1 METQEKM
8 EREVSLAE
16 LFWNIIFGW
25 RQLICFG
32 IIFAVLVCGMKYF
45 LDMRASQPVQNIS
58 AEDLEEELPEEELE
72 QVTNA
77 RNMKARIEEY
87 ENYLENS
94 ALMQIDPYAKRVLEL
109 QYYVD
114 SAYTFNYTQETRNDY
129 TNNLMN
135 LYYNYI
141 VGGEMSRNII
151 KAAKLSVDLADI
163 SELWSVS
170 LVGTSISI
178 KFTCPEEKKLD
189 AIADSIKEQLS
200 RKETEFQAIGTHTLN
215 LLGESQNVIADT
227 GLADRKNTISNNIA
241 LLNTQLSNLKVNMSE
256 QQISLLDSN
265 EEGEQEEE
273 SVEPTITKPRISLKY
288 FIVGGVM
295 GVFLVCAWIACKM
308 VFTAKLQSPEEIRT
322 LYGIRLLGEITVSDG
337 KKRFLSAIDD
347 RLWALKN
354 RRRKSLALEQQIKI
368 VSANVALSCKQRN
381 VDCVFVTGSEYEK
394 VDPKVLG
401 MLKEDLVS
409 QNIQV
414 KEGENIFYDANS
426 LKRGTEIGNMLF
438 IEQKG
443 QSIYDEIYNEVNLAK
458 EQNNVILGMVVLV

>member
-8 EREVSLAE
+8 EREVSLIE

-25 RQLICFG
+25 RQIISFG
-32 IIFAVLVCGMKYF
+32 IIFAVLLCGMKYF
-45 LDMRASQPVQNIS
+45 LDMRGNQSDQNMS
-58 AEDLEEELPEEELE
+58 AEELEEELPEDEME

-77 RNMKARIEEY
+77 RNIKARAEEY
-87 ENYLENS
+87 EKYLETS

-141 VGGEMSRNII
+141 VGGEMSRNVI

-178 KFTCPEEKKLD
+178 KFTCPEEQKMD
-189 AIADSIKEQLS
+189 AISDSIKEQLS
-200 RKETEFQAIGTHTLN
+200 EKETEFQTIGTHTLK
-215 LLGESQNVIADT
+215 LLGESQNVIVDT

-241 LLNTQLSNLKVNMSE
+241 SLNTQLTNLKANMSE
-256 QQISLLDSN
+256 QQISLLDN
-265 EEGEQEEE
+265 DEEDEKEEE
-273 SVEPTITKPRISLKY
+273 NVQPTITKPRISLKY
-288 FIVGGVM
+288 LIVGGVI

-322 LYGIRLLGEITVSDG
+322 LYGIRLLGEISVSDG
-337 KKRFLSAIDD
+337 KKRFLSVIDEK
-347 RLWALKN
+347 LLALKN
-354 RRRKSLALEQQIKI
+354 RKRKSLAAEQQIKI
-368 VSANVALSCKQRN
+368 VSANIALTCKQRN
-381 VDCVFVTGSEYEK
+381 ADCVFVTGSEYEK
-394 VDPKVLG
+394 VDPKILG
-401 MLKEDLVS
+401 MLKEELVS
-409 QNIQV
+409 QHIQV
-414 KEGENIFYDANS
+414 KEGGNIFYDANS
-426 LKRGTEIGNMLF
+426 LKRSAEIGNILF

-458 EQNNVILGMVVLV
+458 EQNNSILGIVVLV

>member
-1 METQEKM
+1 M
-8 EREVSLAE
+8 
-16 LFWNIIFGW
+16 
-25 RQLICFG
+25 
-32 IIFAVLVCGMKYF
+32 
-45 LDMRASQPVQNIS
+45 S
-58 AEDLEEELPEEELE
+58 AEELEEELPEDEME

-77 RNMKARIEEY
+77 RNIKARAEEY
-87 ENYLENS
+87 EKYLETS

-141 VGGEMSRNII
+141 VGGEMSRNVI

-178 KFTCPEEKKLD
+178 KFTCPEEQKMD
-189 AIADSIKEQLS
+189 AISDSIKEQLS
-200 RKETEFQAIGTHTLN
+200 EKETEFQTIGTHTLK
-215 LLGESQNVIADT
+215 LLGESQNVIVDT

-241 LLNTQLSNLKVNMSE
+241 SLNTQLTNLKANMSE
-256 QQISLLDSN
+256 QQISLLDN
-265 EEGEQEEE
+265 DEEDEKEEE
-273 SVEPTITKPRISLKY
+273 NVQPTITKPRISLKY
-288 FIVGGVM
+288 LIVGGVI

-322 LYGIRLLGEITVSDG
+322 LYGIRLLGEISVSDG
-337 KKRFLSAIDD
+337 KKRFLSVIDEK
-347 RLWALKN
+347 LLALKN
-354 RRRKSLALEQQIKI
+354 RKRKSLAAEQQIKI
-368 VSANVALSCKQRN
+368 VSANIALTCKQRN
-381 VDCVFVTGSEYEK
+381 ADCVFVTGSEYEK
-394 VDPKVLG
+394 VDPKILG
-401 MLKEDLVS
+401 MLKEELVS
-409 QNIQV
+409 QHIQV
-414 KEGENIFYDANS
+414 KEGGNIFYDANS
-426 LKRGTEIGNMLF
+426 LKRSAEIGNILF

-458 EQNNVILGMVVLV
+458 EQNNSILGIVVLV

>member
-1 METQEKM
+1 METQEKV
-8 EREVSLAE
+8 EREVSLLE
-16 LFWNIIFGW
+16 LFWNIIFAW

-32 IIFAVLVCGMKYF
+32 ILFAVLLCGMKYF
-45 LDMRASQPVQNIS
+45 MDVRNNQPVQKTS
-58 AEDLEEELPEEELE
+58 SEELEEELEEDEMV
-72 QVTNA
+72 QVLNA
-77 RNMKARIEEY
+77 RNIKSQIEEY
-87 ENYLENS
+87 TKYLETS

-141 VGGEMSRNII
+141 VGGEMSRNVI

-178 KFTCPEEKKLD
+178 KFTCPEEKKMD

-200 RKETEFQAIGTHTLN
+200 EKEIEFQAIGTHTLK
-215 LLGESQNVIADT
+215 LIGESQNVIVDT
-227 GLADRKNTISNNIA
+227 GLADRKNAISNSIA
-241 LLNTQLSNLKVNMSE
+241 SLNTQLSNLKVNMSE
-256 QQISLLDSN
+256 QQLSLLESD
-265 EEGEQEEE
+265 EEGGKEEE
-273 SVEPTITKPRISLKY
+273 SLQPAVTKPRISLKY
-288 FIVGGVM
+288 LIVGGVM
-295 GVFLVCAWIACKM
+295 GIFLVCAWIACKM

-322 LYGIRLLGEITVSDG
+322 LYGIRLLGEISISDG
-337 KKRFLSAIDD
+337 KKRFLSVIDD
-347 RLWALKN
+347 KLRALKY
-354 RRRKSLALEQQIKI
+354 RRRKSLSLEQQIKI
-368 VSANVALSCKQRN
+368 VSANIALTCKQRN

-401 MLKEDLVS
+401 MLKEELGF

-414 KEGENIFYDANS
+414 KEGGNIFYDANS

-458 EQNNVILGMVVLV
+458 EQNNAILGIVVFV